1 MQNVKKIRESQGKLG
16 NLREGEK
23 IKVGVVQGFGSL
35 LKIHESCHENM
46 AHVEGIPEPG
56 FPFTLFLVDHHVFRN
71 YDRQDVFTFNDTQ
84 EDGNG
89 NVIIAYLIG
98 K

>member
-1 MQNVKKIRESQGKLG
+1 MKKIRESQEKLG

-23 IKVGVVQGFGSL
+23 IKVGLVHGFGSFP
-35 LKIHESCHENM
+35 KIHESCHENM